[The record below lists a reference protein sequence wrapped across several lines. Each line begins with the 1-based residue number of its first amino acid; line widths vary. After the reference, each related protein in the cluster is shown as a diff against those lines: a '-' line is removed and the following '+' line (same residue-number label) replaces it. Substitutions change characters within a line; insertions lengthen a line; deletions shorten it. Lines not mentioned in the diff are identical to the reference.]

1 MFRRLPSSLETSAF
15 LAGILAFTVGGSLTS
30 PAGAVR
36 LDLAQAVETTL
47 RANPGLLSVEEV
59 RTQVEGGIR
68 EARADAFPQLTLS
81 SSWGQSRSPSFLN
94 SSDFDEILDQFPG
107 GSFEPSTQELSRAV
121 VELKQ
126 PVWTFGKIR
135 AAIDLAEIVGE
146 AADAQIRTAQL
157 DAAFATAEAYYR
169 VQAAR
174 EGLAT
179 IEAER
184 EFRSRDLARIEDLL
198 EIGEATQLEQ
208 LRAFS
213 ALTAVEPEVAR
224 RQGQVTVAEMRL
236 RQLLA
241 LAPEEP
247 LELEPSSTDLP
258 EPPAIDRLVAA
269 AEARPEIED
278 LLHQESAYST
288 QQKITRADGLP
299 RIDLNGY
306 WGREVRLV
314 TNFSEPLYSSW
325 AAALELSWP
334 FFDGGRRRGQIE
346 QFESQRRQIALR
358 RAELEASIRLETDQ
372 ARTNYAT
379 ALSRAASAETFAQAA
394 QEAERVARATYE
406 EGVATQTDLL
416 DAQRNAVIAQVSA
429 IEARY
434 EALVEASR
442 LSRAV
447 GLLPTEPWSTLAQKE
462 LP

>member
-1 MFRRLPSSLETSAF
+1 MSPRRTCFFPIAVAVAVTVALLP
-15 LAGILAFTVGGSLTS
+15 
-30 PAGAVR
+30 PAPAVAIQ
-36 LDLAQAVETTL
+36 LDLARAVETTL
-47 RANPGLLSVEEV
+47 RANPGLLSVEEI
-59 RTQVEGGIR
+59 RSQVAGGIR

-94 SSDFDEILDQFPG
+94 SSDFDEILGQFPG

-135 AAIDLAEIVGE
+135 AAIDLAKIVGE
-146 AADAQIRTAQL
+146 ATDAQIRTARL
-157 DAAFATAEAYYR
+157 DAAFSTAEAYYR

-179 IEAER
+179 IESER
-184 EFRSRDLARIEDLL
+184 EYRSRDLARIEDLL

-213 ALTAVEPEVAR
+213 ALAAVDPEVAR
-224 RQGQVTVAEMRL
+224 RRGQVTIAEMRL
-236 RQLLA
+236 RQLLD
-241 LAPEEP
+241 LPTDEP
-247 LELEPSSTDLP
+247 LELEPSSATLP
-258 EPPAIDRLVAA
+258 APPEIDRLVAA
-269 AEARPEIED
+269 AAGRPEIED
-278 LLHQESAYST
+278 LVHQEDAYEV
-288 QQKITRADGLP
+288 QQQITRADGLP
-299 RIDLNGY
+299 RIDLSGY

-314 TNFSEPLYSSW
+314 TNLADPLYSSW

-334 FFDGGRRRGQIE
+334 FFDGGRRRGQIA

-379 ALSRAASAETFAQAA
+379 ALSRAASAEIFAQAA
-394 QEAERVARATYE
+394 AEAERVARATYE

>member
-1 MFRRLPSSLETSAF
+1 MSRRRTCFFPLAVAVAVTVALLP
-15 LAGILAFTVGGSLTS
+15 
-30 PAGAVR
+30 PAPAVAIQ
-36 LDLAQAVETTL
+36 LDLARAVETTL
-47 RANPGLLSVEEV
+47 RANPGLLSVEEI
-59 RTQVEGGIR
+59 RSQVAGGIR

-135 AAIDLAEIVGE
+135 AAIDLAKIVGE
-146 AADAQIRTAQL
+146 ATDAQIRTARL
-157 DAAFATAEAYYR
+157 DAAFSTAEAYYR

-179 IEAER
+179 IESER

-213 ALTAVEPEVAR
+213 ALAAVDPEVAR
-224 RQGQVTVAEMRL
+224 RRGQVTIAEMRL
-236 RQLLA
+236 RQLLD
-241 LAPEEP
+241 LPTDEP
-247 LELEPSSTDLP
+247 LELEPSSATLP
-258 EPPAIDRLVAA
+258 APPEIDRLVAA
-269 AEARPEIED
+269 AAARPEIED
-278 LLHQESAYST
+278 LVHQEDAYEV
-288 QQKITRADGLP
+288 QQQITRADGLP
-299 RIDLNGY
+299 RIDLSGY

-314 TNFSEPLYSSW
+314 TNLADPLYSSW

-346 QFESQRRQIALR
+346 QFESQRRQTALR
-358 RAELEASIRLETDQ
+358 RAELEAAVRLETDQ
-372 ARTNYAT
+372 AWTNYAT
-379 ALSRAASAETFAQAA
+379 ALSRAASAKVFAQAA
-394 QEAERVARATYE
+394 AEAERVARATYE

-462 LP
+462 QP

>member
-1 MFRRLPSSLETSAF
+1 M
-15 LAGILAFTVGGSLTS
+15 
-30 PAGAVR
+30 
-36 LDLAQAVETTL
+36 
-47 RANPGLLSVEEV
+47 RANPGLRAVEEL
-59 RTQVEGGIR
+59 RGQVAGGIR
-68 EARADAFPQLTLS
+68 EARADAFPQLTIS

-107 GSFEPSTQELSRAV
+107 GSFAPSTQELSRAV
-121 VELKQ
+121 IEVKQ
-126 PVWTFGKIR
+126 PVFTFGKIR
-135 AAIDLAEIVGE
+135 AAIDLAQIVGD
-146 AADAQIRTAQL
+146 AADAQIRTARL

-179 IEAER
+179 IESER

-213 ALTAVEPEVAR
+213 ALAAVDPEVAR
-224 RQGQVTVAEMRL
+224 RQGQVTIAEMRL
-236 RQLLA
+236 RQLLD
-241 LAPEEP
+241 LPSDEP
-247 LELEPSSTDLP
+247 LELEPSSATLP
-258 EPPAIDRLVAA
+258 EPPAIAVLVAA
-269 AEARPEIED
+269 AAGRPEIED
-278 LLHQESAYST
+278 LMHQEGAYRV
-288 QQKITRADGLP
+288 QQKITHADGLP

-314 TNFSEPLYSSW
+314 TNFSDPLYSSW

-346 QFESQRRQIALR
+346 QFESQRRQVALR
-358 RAELEASIRLETDQ
+358 RAELEAAIRLETDE
-372 ARTNYAT
+372 AWTNYAT

-447 GLLPTEPWSTLAQKE
+447 GLLPTASWSTLVQKE

>member
-1 MFRRLPSSLETSAF
+1 MK
-15 LAGILAFTVGGSLTS
+15 
-30 PAGAVR
+30 
-36 LDLAQAVETTL
+36 
-47 RANPGLLSVEEV
+47 
-59 RTQVEGGIR
+59 GGIR
-68 EARADAFPQLTLS
+68 EARADAFPQLTIS

-94 SSDFDEILDQFPG
+94 SSDFDDILDQFPG
-107 GSFEPSTQELSRAV
+107 GSFAPSTQELSRAV
-121 VELKQ
+121 VEIKQ

-135 AAIDLAEIVGE
+135 AAVDLAEIVGN

-184 EFRSRDLARIEDLL
+184 EFRNRDLARIEDLL
-198 EIGEATQLEQ
+198 EIGEATELEQ

-213 ALTAVEPEVAR
+213 ALTAVDPEVAR
-224 RQGQVTVAEMRL
+224 RQGQVTIAEMRL

-241 LAPEEP
+241 LPPEEP
-247 LELEPSSTDLP
+247 LELEPSNFDLP
-258 EPPAIDRLVAA
+258 EPPAMALLVAA
-269 AEARPEIED
+269 AAARPEIED
-278 LLHQESAYST
+278 LKHQEDAYQT
-288 QQKITRADGLP
+288 QQKITHADGLP

-314 TNFSEPLYSSW
+314 TNFSDPLYSSW

-346 QFESQRRQIALR
+346 QFESQRRQVALR
-358 RAELEASIRLETDQ
+358 RADLEAAIRLETDQ
-372 ARTNYAT
+372 AWTNYAT
-379 ALSRAASAETFAQAA
+379 ALSRAASAATFASASR
-394 QEAERVARATYE
+394 EAERVARATYE

-416 DAQRNAVIAQVSA
+416 DAQRSAVLAEVSA

-447 GLLPTEPWSTLAQKE
+447 GLLPTTPWSTLAPKE

>member
-1 MFRRLPSSLETSAF
+1 MSPRRTCFFPIAVAVAVTVALLP
-15 LAGILAFTVGGSLTS
+15 
-30 PAGAVR
+30 PAPAVAIQ
-36 LDLAQAVETTL
+36 LDLARAVETTL
-47 RANPGLLSVEEV
+47 RANPGLLSVEEI
-59 RTQVEGGIR
+59 RSQVAGGIR

-135 AAIDLAEIVGE
+135 AAIDLAKIVGE
-146 AADAQIRTAQL
+146 ATDAQIRTARL
-157 DAAFATAEAYYR
+157 DAAFSTAEAYYR

-179 IEAER
+179 IESER
-184 EFRSRDLARIEDLL
+184 EYRSRDLARIEDLL

-213 ALTAVEPEVAR
+213 ALAAVDPEVAR
-224 RQGQVTVAEMRL
+224 RKGQVTIAEMRL
-236 RQLLA
+236 RQLLD
-241 LAPEEP
+241 LPTDEP
-247 LELEPSSTDLP
+247 LELEPSSATLP
-258 EPPAIDRLVAA
+258 APPEIDRLVAA
-269 AEARPEIED
+269 AAGRPEIED
-278 LLHQESAYST
+278 LVHQEDAYEV
-288 QQKITRADGLP
+288 QQQITRADGLP
-299 RIDLNGY
+299 RIDLSGY

-314 TNFSEPLYSSW
+314 TNLADPLYSSW

-379 ALSRAASAETFAQAA
+379 ALSRAASAEIFAQAA
-394 QEAERVARATYE
+394 AEAERVARATYE